1 MLTNVLANPI
11 QDFYSPWIYA
21 QNKLWES
28 VLELGQKHTY
38 EKGSIIL
45 GGGKPVDYL
54 YYLHAGRIK
63 FSKLT
68 ADGDEKIV
76 WYIDK
81 ENIFGAAPFFDR
93 RPIRMMCNMLTALE
107 DCEVYTFTRECFSKE
122 IVVKHPELL
131 ENLIQSMAYKIFL
144 GLNRGG
150 DLSSLPSRICKVLHY
165 VIQRETEAGISG
177 KKVRSKGI
185 SQQELADIL
194 GVHRVTLNNAISQL
208 KREGIL
214 EHMSKR
220 SLVIH
225 DIERFRAY
233 VQG

>member
-1 MLTNVLANPI
+1 MLANPI

-28 VLELGQKHTY
+28 VLELGQKHVY
-38 EKGSIIL
+38 EKGAIVL

-68 ADGDEKIV
+68 ADGDEKIL
-76 WYIDK
+76 WYINK

-93 RPIRMMCNMLTALE
+93 RPIRDMCNMLTALE
-107 DCEVYTFTRECFSKE
+107 DCEVYTFSRECFSKE
-122 IVVKHPELL
+122 IVVKYPELL

-150 DLSSLPSRICKVLHY
+150 DLSSLPSRICKVLRY
-165 VIQRETEAGISG
+165 VIQREQGTGAAD
-177 KKVRSKGI
+177 KKIRSKGI

-208 KREGIL
+208 KREGII
-214 EHMSKR
+214 EHISKR
-220 SLVIH
+220 SLVIN
-225 DIERFRAY
+225 DIGRLNEY
-233 VQG
+233 V

>member
-1 MLTNVLANPI
+1 MLANPI

-21 QNKLWES
+21 QNKIWES
-28 VLELGQKHTY
+28 VLQLGQKQIY
-38 EKGSIIL
+38 EKGAIIL

-54 YYLHAGRIK
+54 YYLHRGRIK

-93 RPIRMMCNMLTALE
+93 RPIRDVCNLLTALE
-107 DCEVYTFTRECFSKE
+107 ECEVYIFSRECFSKE
-122 IVVKHPELL
+122 IVVKYPELL

-150 DLSSLPSRICKVLHY
+150 DLSSLPSRVCKVLRY
-165 VIQRETEAGISG
+165 VIQKEAGGVIDR
-177 KKVRSKGI
+177 KVRSKGI

-208 KREGIL
+208 KREGIIG
-214 EHMSKR
+214 HMSKR
-220 SLVIH
+220 SLIIN
-225 DIERFRAY
+225 DIDRLYEY
-233 VQG
+233 VQE

>member
-1 MLTNVLANPI
+1 
-11 QDFYSPWIYA
+11 
-21 QNKLWES
+21 
-28 VLELGQKHTY
+28 
-38 EKGSIIL
+38 
-45 GGGKPVDYL
+45 
-54 YYLHAGRIK
+54 
-63 FSKLT
+63 
-68 ADGDEKIV
+68 
-76 WYIDK
+76 
-81 ENIFGAAPFFDR
+81 
-93 RPIRMMCNMLTALE
+93 MMCNMLTALE

-122 IVVKHPELL
+122 IVVKYPELL

-150 DLSSLPSRICKVLHY
+150 DLSSLPSRICKVLNY
-165 VIQRETEAGISG
+165 VIQRETEVGIAS

-185 SQQELADIL
+185 NQQELADIL

-220 SLVIH
+220 SLVIS